1 MQGGDLLLDLS
12 FWDGRSIALA
22 QEIEPGRADVAF
34 APDPGI
40 ANIACHRTGSGVSES
55 LPRGNSVAVYR
66 RKCYGQIYRPGR
78 AAAIWQRAALPVTST
93 VTNAN
98 VQPTWRLVFRRKED
112 RKSVVEGKSVSV
124 RVDNGGRRMIKKK
137 KDKKKV
143 RGGNS

>member
-40 ANIACHRTGSGVSES
+40 ANIACHRTGAGVSES

-93 VTNAN
+93 VANAN
-98 VQPTWRLVFRRKED
+98 VQPPRSEEHTSELQSLMRISYAVFCLKQ
-112 RKSVVEGKSVSV
+112 KT
-124 RVDNGGRRMIKKK
+124 
-137 KDKKKV
+137 DKLI
-143 RGGNS
+143 NTNNNH